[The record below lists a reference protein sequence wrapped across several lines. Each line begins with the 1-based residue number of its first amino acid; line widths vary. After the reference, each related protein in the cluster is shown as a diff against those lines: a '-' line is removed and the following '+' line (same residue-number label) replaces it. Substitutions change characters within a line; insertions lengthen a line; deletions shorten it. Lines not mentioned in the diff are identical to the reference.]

1 MDDMES
7 ILTSIKKLLGI
18 TAEYKHFDA
27 DIVMHINTVFSILC
41 QLGVGPDTPFIVV
54 DEDQTWGEFI
64 PNDAAEIAA
73 VKSYM
78 YQRVRLLFDPPVTSF
93 NLDAV
98 KNTISELEWRM
109 SAMVTS
115 ATTDDTDNSSEE
127 VP

>member
-1 MDDMES
+1 MES
-7 ILTSIKKLLGI
+7 ILTSIKKLLGM
-18 TAEYKHFDA
+18 TEEYKHFDA
-27 DIVMHINTVFSILC
+27 DLVMHINSVFSILC
-41 QLGVGPDTPFIVV
+41 QLGVGPDTPFVIE
-54 DEDQTWGEFI
+54 DEDQTWDEFV
-64 PNDAAEIAA
+64 PNDAAAIAC

-78 YQRVRLLFDPPVTSF
+78 ALRVRLLFDPPTTSF

-115 ATTDDTDNSSEE
+115 AKSADSDNSTEE